1 MNFPVYTSMPY
12 PVQQQIQQRQDMQ
25 NQQLMQQQV
34 SQQVQQ
40 QPVLSPASR
49 VVVSREEA
57 IATPADFS
65 GALMVFPDI
74 TNNCVYIKR
83 WNVQSGAAEFMDFVS
98 VMAMVPQMPAQQ
110 ASQQEQPPLFASV
123 QDFEDLKMLVEN
135 QQQQIILLQ
144 QKAEQ
149 RPAEKPNG
157 KAGKKNDAE

>member
-1 MNFPVYTSMPY
+1 
-12 PVQQQIQQRQDMQ
+12 MQ
-25 NQQLMQQQV
+25 NQQLMQQQMT
-34 SQQVQQ
+34 QQVQQ
-40 QPVLSPASR
+40 QLVLSPASR

-83 WNVQSGAAEFMDFVS
+83 WNIQSGAAEFMDFAP
-98 VMAMVPQMPAQQ
+98 AMPAVPQVPEQQ
-110 ASQQEQPPLFASV
+110 VPQQEPPVFASV
-123 QDFEDLKMLVEN
+123 QDFEDLKTLVEN

-149 RPAEKPNG
+149 RSAEKPNG
-157 KAGKKNDAE
+157 KAGKKNDTE

>member
-1 MNFPVYTSMPY
+1 MNYPVYTSMPY
-12 PVQQQIQQRQDMQ
+12 PVQQQMQQRQDMQ
-25 NQQLMQQQV
+25 NQQLMQQQMV
-34 SQQVQQ
+34 QQLQQ

-83 WNVQSGAAEFMDFVS
+83 WNMQSGAAEFMDFVS
-98 VMAMVPQMPAQQ
+98 AMAMFPQAPKQQMP
-110 ASQQEQPPLFASV
+110 QQEQPPVFASM
-123 QDFEDLKMLVEN
+123 QDFEDLKNLVEN

-144 QKAEQ
+144 QQAEQ

-157 KAGKKNDAE
+157 KAGKKNDAD

>member
-12 PVQQQIQQRQDMQ
+12 PVQQQMQQRQDMQ
-25 NQQLMQQQV
+25 NQQLMQQQM

-83 WNVQSGAAEFMDFVS
+83 WNIQSGAAEFMDFAPA
-98 VMAMVPQMPAQQ
+98 MAAVPQVPE
-110 ASQQEQPPLFASV
+110 QQEVPPEPPVFASV
-123 QDFEDLKMLVEN
+123 QDFEDLKKLVEN
-135 QQQQIILLQ
+135 QQEQIILLQ
-144 QKAEQ
+144 QQAEQ